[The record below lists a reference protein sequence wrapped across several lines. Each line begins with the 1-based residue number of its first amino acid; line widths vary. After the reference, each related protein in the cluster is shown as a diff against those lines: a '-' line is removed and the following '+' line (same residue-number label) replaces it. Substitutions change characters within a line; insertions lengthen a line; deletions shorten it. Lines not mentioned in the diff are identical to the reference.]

1 MFKPKL
7 TWLLVTMPLLALTV
21 TAIATKPVL
30 AAGAAEEAVRI
41 LSRAR
46 AADNKCSYL
55 TPDERNE
62 LQRYAARA
70 EIAAASQG
78 SASAAKSAAAA
89 GRADGAGA
97 YCSPDTKSDVRET
110 LTAAR
115 QAIAATKTVAEE
127 PKAAK
132 PKPRTAERTR
142 IQRDD
147 TRNPSGDSL
156 GFYTKVVQAYYFE
169 RQCKS
174 LPRADGKRFWRGIVR
189 LHHATVAQNGKRAVA
204 EVMARAESKAS
215 GTSCGSRILAEIRR
229 GYGEV
234 SSR

>member
-7 TWLLVTMPLLALTV
+7 TCLLVSLPLLALPVAT
-21 TAIATKPVL
+21 IATKPVF
-30 AAGAAEEAVRI
+30 AAGAAAEAVLI

-46 AADNKCSYL
+46 AADSKCSYL
-55 TPDERNE
+55 TPAERDE

-89 GRADGAGA
+89 GKADGAGA
-97 YCSPDTKSDVRET
+97 FCSQATQSDVRET

-115 QAIAATKTVAEE
+115 QAVAATKTVAEE
-127 PKAAK
+127 LKAAK
-132 PKPRTAERTR
+132 PKLRMAERSG

-147 TRNPSGDSL
+147 TRKPSGNSL

-174 LPRADGKRFWRGIVR
+174 LPRADGKRFWRGIAR
-189 LHHATVAQNGKRAVA
+189 LHYATVAQNGKPAVA
-204 EVMARAESKAS
+204 GVMARAERKAS
-215 GTSCGSRILAEIRR
+215 GTSCGSSILAEIRQ
-229 GYGEV
+229 GYGKV
-234 SSR
+234 LSR